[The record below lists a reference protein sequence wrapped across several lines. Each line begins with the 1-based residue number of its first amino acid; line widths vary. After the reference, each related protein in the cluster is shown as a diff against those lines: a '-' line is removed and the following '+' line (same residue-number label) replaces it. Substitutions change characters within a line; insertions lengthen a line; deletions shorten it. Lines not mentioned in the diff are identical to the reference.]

1 MDFSKKVVEVTPSI
15 TLELNSK
22 AIELEKQGVD
32 IVKLTAGEPDFPTP
46 TPIIEAAYNAMKDG
60 KTKYTNSSGVIELRE
75 KISEYIENRTNIRYK
90 PNQIVVSNGGK
101 QALYNILVALLN
113 ENDEVI
119 ILDPCWVSYE
129 AQIKIAGGKAVH
141 VSLREEDKFLP
152 TEKQLRKVITSKT
165 KAILI
170 NSPNNPT
177 GTVYPLD
184 TLKMIAR
191 LSKEYGFYVISDEVY
206 ELLVYEGK
214 HYSIVNIED
223 MVERTIIINAL
234 SKTWSMTGWRVGYCV
249 GPEKLIKQVAKIQS
263 HITSNINTPAQY
275 AAIAA
280 FDVKDEVE
288 EMYKSFKER
297 KEYVSQELKRI
308 GLKFVEPAGAFYFFI
323 NIKEFKLKDTEF
335 AKQLLDEVKL
345 AVVPG
350 SGFFKDGFIRI
361 SFATS
366 KENLKKALERL
377 ESFIKKLR
385 G

>member
-1 MDFSKKVVEVTPSI
+1 MNFSKKVLEVTPSI

-22 AIELEKQGVD
+22 AIELEKQGID

-46 TPIIEAAYNAMKDG
+46 NSIIEAAYKAMKEG
-60 KTKYTNSSGVIELRE
+60 KTKYTNSSGIIELRK
-75 KISEYIENRTNIRYK
+75 KISEYIKGRTNIEYK
-90 PNQIVVSNGGK
+90 TNQIVVSNGGK
-101 QALYNILVALLN
+101 QALYNVLLALLN
-113 ENDEVI
+113 EKDEVI
-119 ILDPCWVSYE
+119 IFDPCWVSYE
-129 AQIKIAGGKAVH
+129 AQIKIAGGNTVH
-141 VSLREEDKFLP
+141 VSLKEENNFLP
-152 TEKQLRKVITSKT
+152 TEEQLRKAITSKT

-177 GTVYPLD
+177 GTVYPLE
-184 TLKMIAR
+184 TLKMIAK

-214 HYSIVNIED
+214 HYSIVNID
-223 MVERTIIINAL
+223 NMIERTIIINAL

-249 GPEKLIKQVAKIQS
+249 GPEDLIKQVSKIQS
-263 HITSNINTPAQY
+263 HTTSNINTPAQY
-275 AAIAA
+275 AALAA

-288 EMYKSFKER
+288 KMYTSFKER
-297 KEYVSQELKRI
+297 KEYVSKELKRI

-323 NIKEFKLKDTEF
+323 NIKEFGIKDTDF

-377 ESFIKKLR
+377 ESFVNKLR